1 MNFSRR
7 DVLGLLAVGALAGCS
22 GSETNSGGDGDSGNQ
37 DATAT
42 PPGQSSGGGPS
53 DDGTDDGSGTSL
65 SGSCASLFGDTLQP
79 YDVSGREMI
88 ASFSY
93 PMGGEITFE
102 QDNPDNHLTAFGY
115 GKGSVSPLHTVTVS
129 ETGPSGTSA
138 DATEAMAFD
147 DSFESGTVT
156 TLGGQELPTAI
167 RRTED
172 KSVTYVFNVERS
184 DGVYSFSVETA
195 VGNEGEAC
203 LDTYESVTRSV
214 AESFEPVA

>member
-22 GSETNSGGDGDSGNQ
+22 GSEPDSSDGGSGN
-37 DATAT
+37 AGPTAT
-42 PPGQSSGGGPS
+42 PSGQDTEGGLP
-53 DDGTDDGSGTSL
+53 DDGADDGSGTSL
-65 SGSCASLFGDTLQP
+65 AGSCASNFGDTLQP
-79 YDVSGREMI
+79 YDVRGRDMI
-88 ASFSY
+88 ATFSY

-102 QDNPDNHLTAFGY
+102 QDNPDDHVTAFGY
-115 GKGSVSPLHTVTVS
+115 GRGEISALHTITVAES
-129 ETGPSGTSA
+129 GPSGTAA

-147 DSFESGTVT
+147 DSFEGGTVT

-172 KSVTYVFNVERS
+172 KSVTYIFNIERS

-195 VGNEGEAC
+195 VGNEGEPC
-203 LDTYESVTRSV
+203 LDTYESVTRWV